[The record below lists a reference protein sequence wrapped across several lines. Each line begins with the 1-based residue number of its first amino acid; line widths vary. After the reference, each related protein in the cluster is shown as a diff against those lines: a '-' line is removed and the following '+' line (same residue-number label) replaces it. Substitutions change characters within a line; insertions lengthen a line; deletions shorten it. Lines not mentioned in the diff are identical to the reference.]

1 MLSEHFASSSRSL
14 ASHFD
19 MDKTSDKSTAEI
31 DNTLDKHAADVK
43 RLLRQQAA
51 LATFGSFAFRETE
64 LLKILN
70 EAARIC
76 AERSQCP
83 VLQDRALPLERE

>member
-1 MLSEHFASSSRSL
+1 
-14 ASHFD
+14 
-19 MDKTSDKSTAEI
+19 MDKTSGASTAETEK
-31 DNTLDKHAADVK
+31 TLDGYAADVK

-51 LATFGSFAFRETE
+51 LATFGSFAFRETD

-76 AERSQCP
+76 AELSECP
-83 VLQDRALPLERE
+83 VLQGLSLPLEGE